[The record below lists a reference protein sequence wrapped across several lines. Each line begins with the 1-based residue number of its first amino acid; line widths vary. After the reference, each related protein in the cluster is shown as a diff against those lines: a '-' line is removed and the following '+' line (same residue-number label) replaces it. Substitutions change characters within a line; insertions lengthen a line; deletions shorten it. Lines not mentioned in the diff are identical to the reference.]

1 VRTSKVELGHPI
13 VHGHHYGDW
22 LGHRLFSLLTG

>member
-13 VHGHHYGDW
+13 VHGHYYGDW